1 MLLSGGTDADV
12 TGETLRP
19 PEADDCFSIS
29 SDECLLVKEAN
40 CNWLAFA
47 LGSIEL
53 FEVSISCSAELCR
66 LIKWSLLR
74 LISA

>member
-1 MLLSGGTDADV
+1 MLLSGGTDAEV
-12 TGETLRP
+12 TGDTFRP

-47 LGSIEL
+47 LGSIVD
-53 FEVSISCSAELCR
+53 VSISCSAELCR

>member
-19 PEADDCFSIS
+19 PEADDYFSIKS
-29 SDECLLVKEAN
+29 EECLLVKEAN
-40 CNWLAFA
+40 CNWLAFY
-47 LGSIEL
+47 GSIEL
-53 FEVSISCSAELCR
+53 FEVSINCSAELCR
-66 LIKWSLLR
+66 FIKWSLLR